1 MGVIIPGLVDR
12 QMIQMA
18 DLLKVMK
25 YLSTSK
31 AATSEEADIRD
42 QLISK
47 SRAYLTKITI
57 TNKNTESSTKSP
69 SGWIPIGKAKTPMG
83 VSKISMKA
91 PSQTNLYGD
100 AIRNSIKILLNKE
113 NMTTAYLA
121 KLTHIIQIMAKSIIQ
136 QQYASQL
143 YDRSQFD
150 SQLRNLTS
158 KIWTLL
164 REMNSTEHKS
174 GLKLYTTGTFIF
186 ILVLHIYI
194 QQGRGGGG
202 GVVWQRKDGGCRCL
216 FFFSLPFSSALVSME

>member
-57 TNKNTESSTKSP
+57 TNKNTESSTKST

-121 KLTHIIQIMAKSIIQ
+121 KLTHIIKIMAKSIIQ

-150 SQLRNLTS
+150 TQLRNLTS

-202 GVVWQRKDGGCRCL
+202 VVWQRKDGGCRCL

>member
-1 MGVIIPGLVDR
+1 
-12 QMIQMA
+12 MA

-31 AATSEEADIRD
+31 AATSEDADIRD

-57 TNKNTESSTKSP
+57 TNKNTESSTKSS
-69 SGWIPIGKAKTPMG
+69 SGWIPIGKAKTSMG

-91 PSQTNLYGD
+91 PLQTNLYG
-100 AIRNSIKILLNKE
+100 ATIRNSIKTLLNKE

-136 QQYASQL
+136 QQYANQL

-186 ILVLHIYI
+186 ILVLHNYMIYI
-194 QQGRGGGG
+194 YSAREGG
-202 GVVWQRKDGGCRCL
+202 GV
-216 FFFSLPFSSALVSME
+216 